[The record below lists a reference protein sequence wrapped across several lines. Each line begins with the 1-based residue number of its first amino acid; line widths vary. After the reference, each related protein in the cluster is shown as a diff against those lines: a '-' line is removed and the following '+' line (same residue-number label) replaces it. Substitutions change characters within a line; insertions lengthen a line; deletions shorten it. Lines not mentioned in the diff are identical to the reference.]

1 MAQQASAGAE
11 ETKTSP
17 AQASTQPP
25 SQTPQRSPSHGP
37 YLSIGGGALQTQTF
51 SNGSVDASFQL
62 GPSLEVAAGY
72 DFGNFR
78 ADVSYVYGSAAA
90 HNASM
95 QLFGATQNLSTTGS
109 IQTNSIFLNGYY
121 VVLTKHKIRPYFG
134 GGVGYTRLGCGV
146 GASGYGFHY
155 DCGSSA
161 NTLGYQV
168 KVGVAYQSTSQLE
181 IFAEGVYRGLTSR
194 VSPYDSLD
202 SFGVQAGLRYH
213 FLRTPA
219 R

>member
-1 MAQQASAGAE
+1 M
-11 ETKTSP
+11 
-17 AQASTQPP
+17 
-25 SQTPQRSPSHGP
+25 PSHGP

-121 VVLTKHKIRPYFG
+121 VVPTKHKIRPYFG